1 MRAFF
6 VFVGL
11 KEYDLLALVTGRL
24 KSLYCLL
31 SKSEVFS
38 SWNGKRNPC
47 SPCAPEHEGSEI
59 IVH

>member
-1 MRAFF
+1 MRAFS

-31 SKSEVFS
+31 NKSEVFS
-38 SWNGKRNPC
+38 SWNGKRSPC
-47 SPCAPEHEGSEI
+47 SPFVPGHEGSKI